1 MGQIEA
7 RSKKIAFRKA
17 IPFHAL
23 LFNTRLPRLKTHKKH
38 ETTIYCAAFI
48 LDTQGHFRYTLLQK
62 VDSHHHGAD
71 AQEMPCDDAYGK
83 KVFTIRKALLKAV
96 HYKWRSLIH
105 LITSAWSKGVMS

>member
-1 MGQIEA
+1 MFFRHAQSSWLHVGTNAPADLCPSSQA
-7 RSKKIAFRKA
+7 RELQAQ
-17 IPFHAL
+17 H
-23 LFNTRLPRLKTHKKH
+23 
-38 ETTIYCAAFI
+38 TTSCIHLS

-105 LITSAWSKGVMS
+105 LITSAWSTGVMS